1 MACRC
6 HICIVRRSC
15 LNKRLRQF
23 IDHPVCGDAERF
35 PWPSRDG
42 PSKLSNNIQPVYEN
56 VSRSMQRFQPCS
68 QQG

>member
-1 MACRC
+1 
-6 HICIVRRSC
+6 